1 MLSAADEACFS
12 AAAAAV
18 PLLASLSREQLS
30 VARLGGL
37 TNIVFRVEARVAG
50 GLQRYCLRC
59 PGPGTESYIDR
70 AAERANAEA
79 ACRAGVGP
87 AVLSFS
93 DGGVLLMPLLPG
105 ETMSPEAFRSRP
117 GAAARAGVA
126 LRTLH
131 HSGEAFASRFELFE
145 QVDKYLGELGDGASL
160 PEGYGEALADAQAVR
175 AALSARPLPVAPCHC
190 DPLCENFVDDAESG
204 AMRIVDFEYA
214 GMCDPLWDV
223 ADLSVEAGLDAA
235 KEAEL
240 LRAYFGGATPT
251 QEEVGRVVLY
261 KAMCDLLWTLWGLL
275 QHKNGNPA
283 EDFWAYATGR
293 FVRCQRLMARPD
305 FAQHVAAVRAGQP
318 SG

>member
-145 QVDKYLGELGDGASL
+145 QASPKL
-160 PEGYGEALADAQAVR
+160 R
-175 AALSARPLPVAPCHC
+175 AASHGEPPQA
-190 DPLCENFVDDAESG
+190 G
-204 AMRIVDFEYA
+204 A
-214 GMCDPLWDV
+214 
-223 ADLSVEAGLDAA
+223 
-235 KEAEL
+235 
-240 LRAYFGGATPT
+240 
-251 QEEVGRVVLY
+251 Q
-261 KAMCDLLWTLWGLL
+261 
-275 QHKNGNPA
+275 
-283 EDFWAYATGR
+283 
-293 FVRCQRLMARPD
+293 
-305 FAQHVAAVRAGQP
+305 FAL
-318 SG
+318 

>member
-79 ACRAGVGP
+79 ASRAGVGP

-145 QVDKYLGELGDGASL
+145 QASPNCARPLTGNRRRRERSSLCEQVDKYLGELGDGASL

-190 DPLCENFVDDAESG
+190 DPLCENFVDDAE
-204 AMRIVDFEYA
+204 R
-214 GMCDPLWDV
+214 
-223 ADLSVEAGLDAA
+223 
-235 KEAEL
+235 
-240 LRAYFGGATPT
+240 RGGAGGEGS
-251 QEEVGRVVLY
+251 QELRDTRDAPV
-261 KAMCDLLWTLWGLL
+261 
-275 QHKNGNPA
+275 P
-283 EDFWAYATGR
+283 
-293 FVRCQRLMARPD
+293 RPL
-305 FAQHVAAVRAGQP
+305 
-318 SG
+318 

>member
-37 TNIVFRVEARVAG
+37 TNIVFRVEACVAG

-79 ACRAGVGP
+79 ASRAGVGP

-93 DGGVLLMPLLPG
+93 DEGVLLMPLLPG

-145 QVDKYLGELGDGASL
+145 QASPKL
-160 PEGYGEALADAQAVR
+160 RRGLSRGTAAGGSAVR
-175 AALSARPLPVAPCHC
+175 SVSRSTSTSASSATAQRCPKGTARRSRTRRPCARRYLPGRSPSRRATATRSARTLSTTRRGAGGEGESRAEGDPRDAPVPRS
-190 DPLCENFVDDAESG
+190 L
-204 AMRIVDFEYA
+204 
-214 GMCDPLWDV
+214 
-223 ADLSVEAGLDAA
+223 
-235 KEAEL
+235 
-240 LRAYFGGATPT
+240 
-251 QEEVGRVVLY
+251 
-261 KAMCDLLWTLWGLL
+261 
-275 QHKNGNPA
+275 
-283 EDFWAYATGR
+283 
-293 FVRCQRLMARPD
+293 
-305 FAQHVAAVRAGQP
+305 
-318 SG
+318 